1 MSSDQAAAYLSVSVN
16 TLRNKARSGQLPASV
31 TKLDGRRRWR
41 KADLDAWVDQQ
52 GSRPSRTEAS
62 VSVEEQEAAWEAALS
77 GE

>member
-1 MSSDQAAAYLSVSVN
+1 MSSDEAAAYLSISVN

-41 KADLDAWVDQQ
+41 RADLDAWVERQ
-52 GSRPSRTEAS
+52 GSRPSRTEATI
-62 VSVEEQEAAWEAALS
+62 SVEQQEAAWEAALS